1 MKKLL
6 LIFVAI
12 LTVTS
17 CNSQQSVNKLYRV
30 QENGRYGFID
40 SVGNV
45 IIKPQ
50 YKYVSSFTK
59 DGYACVISDMRI
71 DKYHE
76 DESFVKEN
84 YSSDDNCIRIT
95 YGYINRDNNLV
106 IDTINHI
113 TIPYLYLEDWGGDDL
128 VRFTKAFSS
137 GKLQFRSIYLQQ
149 LNLCNGLFVFQD
161 KKTGLYGYKDNQG
174 NIKIEAKYRFC
185 HEFRDGVAVVKFD
198 IKDTND
204 YNNLLN
210 SYGIVDTM
218 GNIVASDYTHI
229 NDFGENGLTWA
240 LTTYLSI
247 DDNQLRRD
255 WVQINKQGVIKLG
268 PIPNIVWIYNNPDY
282 PICVIDMGF
291 SSFYTFLDKNGN
303 FLSDF
308 NHDQRLNL
316 MKNEE
321 KAGELFSDVTFF
333 SYGIAGIKGYND
345 KGESAWYFVDKDF
358 VQKSEPYDSLLSF
371 REGFAAVKEL
381 MPSDGTNSHL
391 GKWGFVKLENN
402 STISQA
408 IPFRFSI
415 CGSYTNGLAY
425 FKNKGAT
432 FDLEGYINKEGN
444 IVWQTRKKK

>member
-1 MKKLL
+1 
-6 LIFVAI
+6 
-12 LTVTS
+12 
-17 CNSQQSVNKLYRV
+17 
-30 QENGRYGFID
+30 
-40 SVGNV
+40 
-45 IIKPQ
+45 
-50 YKYVSSFTK
+50 
-59 DGYACVISDMRI
+59 
-71 DKYHE
+71 
-76 DESFVKEN
+76 
-84 YSSDDNCIRIT
+84 
-95 YGYINRDNNLV
+95 
-106 IDTINHI
+106 
-113 TIPYLYLEDWGGDDL
+113 
-128 VRFTKAFSS
+128 
-137 GKLQFRSIYLQQ
+137 
-149 LNLCNGLFVFQD
+149 LFVFQD

-333 SYGIAGIKGYND
+333 SYGIAGIKGVVPSLHFD
-345 KGESAWYFVDKDF
+345 QLIVG
-358 VQKSEPYDSLLSF
+358 SLLNDPSLF
-371 REGFAAVKEL
+371 HYHYTVCIPDCRESVCYYKY
-381 MPSDGTNSHL
+381 
-391 GKWGFVKLENN
+391 
-402 STISQA
+402 
-408 IPFRFSI
+408 
-415 CGSYTNGLAY
+415 GSAGH
-425 FKNKGAT
+425 
-432 FDLEGYINKEGN
+432 
-444 IVWQTRKKK
+444 